1 MRLASAKFKHL
12 DSVQPFLLP
21 DTVPAFRVV
30 KQLMDIS
37 SFDGPYILRSA
48 LKNEGQKG
56 QLLSGKSLSIG
67 EIDSMQELNEAWEK
81 ISTQVDLAEVI
92 LQKEIKW
99 ESHITITYEKDF
111 FFAEIKKK
119 NGPQQFIYW
128 TPLAQTLH
136 DEIQKIRNFLRPLE
150 TYLLQ
155 DKCWLMEAGILN
167 GKIYLFQ
174 LHPLSLDLL
183 STIFSSEMV
192 GQIVSS
198 RMKFAKSQGLWGLI
212 KTEWKARTFRQKM
225 KDESFH
231 PSLIFLNWEFLFHYF
246 RIFCMLNQ
254 LGPDAQSFARFL
266 AMSFEKTW
274 MSSLV
279 KKHLELANFFRKNEA
294 FDPMNLGF
302 ESQGLIYI
310 GKGTLEGTVGEDI
323 HTCDTISLALIYQKN
338 ARPRVILTKEI
349 GLLSHPVLASVENGV
364 YLVLG
369 MSELPK
375 KGARIHL
382 DFDQKV
388 IRIE

>member
-12 DSVQPFLLP
+12 DSVQAFLVP
-21 DTVPAFRVV
+21 ETVPAFRVIQ
-30 KQLMDIS
+30 QLVDIT

-67 EIDSMQELNEAWEK
+67 DIDSRQKLNEAWEK
-81 ISTQVDLAEVI
+81 ISSQVDLEEVI
-92 LQKEIKW
+92 LQEEIKW
-99 ESHITITYEKDF
+99 DSHITLTYEKDF
-111 FFAEIKKK
+111 FFSEIKKQ
-119 NGPQQFIYW
+119 NGLQQFIYW
-128 TPLAQTLH
+128 TPLAQTLSF
-136 DEIQKIRNFLRPLE
+136 EVQLIKKFLKPLE
-150 TYLLQ
+150 SYLLQ
-155 DKCWLMEAGILN
+155 EKCWLMEAGILN

-174 LHPLSLDLL
+174 IHPVSLDLL

-198 RMKFAKSQGLWGLI
+198 RMRFAKSQGLWGLI
-212 KTEWKARTFRQKM
+212 KTEWKARSFRHKM

-254 LGPDAQSFARFL
+254 LGPDAQSFAKFL
-266 AMSFEKTW
+266 AMSFEKNW

-302 ESQGLIYI
+302 ESNGLIFI
-310 GKGTLEGTVGEDI
+310 GKGTLEGTVGDEI
-323 HTCDTISLALIYQKN
+323 HTCDEISLALIYQKS
-338 ARPRVILTKEI
+338 ARPRVILTKEV

-369 MSELPK
+369 MSELPN